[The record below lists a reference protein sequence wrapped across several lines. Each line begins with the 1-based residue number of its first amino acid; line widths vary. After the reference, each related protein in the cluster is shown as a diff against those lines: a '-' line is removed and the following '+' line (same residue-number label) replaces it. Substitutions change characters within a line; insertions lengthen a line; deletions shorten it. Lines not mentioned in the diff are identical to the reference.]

1 MKLDGNAGFL
11 RGEAYRIPQSS
22 GPTSA
27 TANRTSK
34 KGQKKWYSGKKKC
47 HTIKTLIVID
57 AESKEVLAIFQGK
70 GSEHDFSIF
79 KRVNKALSHIR
90 IRIEHVNR
98 RLKRFRIFSCRYR
111 NKRKRHGLRMSLL
124 CGVYNFEIS

>member
-1 MKLDGNAGFL
+1 
-11 RGEAYRIPQSS
+11 
-22 GPTSA
+22 
-27 TANRTSK
+27 
-34 KGQKKWYSGKKKC
+34 
-47 HTIKTLIVID
+47 LIIID
-57 AESKEVLAIFQGK
+57 AVTKEVIAIFQGK

-79 KRVNKALSHIR
+79 KRSGMKLCEALILLADSGFQGIQDLHENSWIPKKKNKNNSLSKEDKRVNKALSHIR

-111 NKRKRHGLRMSLL
+111 NKRLRHGLRMSLL